1 MNPRCLPR
9 TWRDVVPT
17 VLDAAT
23 VVLLAAVAV
32 GGVLIGEPLFVA
44 IALVIG
50 VAALLAR
57 WWERAGVELANHA
70 LDVAQLRRELDSCET
85 ELAQALDE
93 LARRDI
99 AEGGER

>member
-1 MNPRCLPR
+1 MNPRRLPR

-32 GGVLIGEPLFVA
+32 GGVLIGEPLFVV

-57 WWERAGVELANHA
+57 WWERAGVELADHA
-70 LDVAQLRRELDSCET
+70 FDAAQLRRELAACEA

-99 AEGGER
+99 TEGGER